1 MKKIMLYGLGGLALL
16 AIACKS
22 DQNAEEAEGGKSQNA
37 AAIVNSPT
45 DSLFEEIVGYHD
57 EAMPKMGKLR
67 GYQKTAQQRIDSL
80 AKLKDNASV
89 SLRAE
94 YTKLLEQLQAADK
107 EMMDWM
113 DHFKP
118 DSVFSVADSLRIYYE
133 SEKTKAQI
141 MKEHFFAALD
151 SAAKKMD

>member
-1 MKKIMLYGLGGLALL
+1 MLYGLAGLVLL
-16 AIACKS
+16 AVACKNS
-22 DQNAEEAEGGKSQNA
+22 PKEAETTGGESQNA
-37 AAIVNSPT
+37 AAVVSSPT

-67 GYQKTAQQRIDSL
+67 GFQKTAQQRIDSL

-94 YTKLLEQLQAADK
+94 YTKLLKQLKDADK

-113 DHFKP
+113 DNFQP
-118 DSVFSVADSLRIYYE
+118 EPTFSVADSLKIYYE
-133 SEKTKAQI
+133 SEKVKAKN
-141 MKEHFFAALD
+141 MRDHFFEALD

>member
-1 MKKIMLYGLGGLALL
+1 MKKVMLYGLAGMALL
-16 AIACKS
+16 AIACTS
-22 DQNAEEAEGGKSQNA
+22 NQNTEEAEGGKSQNA
-37 AAIVNSPT
+37 AAVVNSPT

-67 GYQKTAQQRIDSL
+67 GFQKTAQYRIDSL
-80 AKLKDNASV
+80 AKLKDNTSV

-113 DHFKP
+113 DNFQP
-118 DSVFSVADSLRIYYE
+118 EPTFAVADSLLIYYE
-133 SEKTKAQI
+133 SEKTKAKI
-141 MKEHFFAALD
+141 MRDHFFAALD
-151 SAAKKMD
+151 SASKKMD